1 VASIRINRS
10 AIRLEEKLQR
20 GNADERHGRI
30 LPRLARSLGGRG
42 PSCVR
47 RQSKQRLA
55 LFVRARV
62 RGGIL
67 KIRIMFS
74 FLNS

>member
-30 LPRLARSLGGRG
+30 LPRLARSLAVVDRPASG
-42 PSCVR
+42 VKA
-47 RQSKQRLA
+47 SKDWRCL
-55 LFVRARV
+55 
-62 RGGIL
+62 
-67 KIRIMFS
+67 
-74 FLNS
+74 